1 MSLFFVGQDN
11 FELSGLSFIFQNH
24 SFLCQGNFEER
35 HYFALAIVNG
45 FLEFRFSM
53 GAQPVVIRFVF
64 HLGFEQVNLILKTW
78 QAQIKTILTLF
89 AGQGFE

>member
-1 MSLFFVGQDN
+1 MT
-11 FELSGLSFIFQNH
+11 
-24 SFLCQGNFEER
+24 QGNFEER

-64 HLGFEQVNLILKTW
+64 EMDFV
-78 QAQIKTILTLF
+78 
-89 AGQGFE
+89 

>member
-1 MSLFFVGQDN
+1 MKTVINIEFATRQKNSLLLWQVGGAPCCQFTCFVTV
-11 FELSGLSFIFQNH
+11 
-24 SFLCQGNFEER
+24 QGNFEER

-64 HLGFEQVNLILKTW
+64 EMDFV
-78 QAQIKTILTLF
+78 
-89 AGQGFE
+89 